1 MKAKILLMITVI
13 LFLTGCESNDT
24 PNSLLLSSADLI
36 GNWNLTSQT
45 IEGGTLTVI
54 SDGQTITAT
63 YAGYA
68 KDIDVIFSFTENP
81 NEVTL
86 DGRYTL
92 VNTISVLGQDQIEEE
107 EEVILSDSEIS
118 NWSLDNNVLTITEDG
133 IEAKFSIDE
142 FSATSIKL
150 KSEIDET
157 ETFNDESIATKAT
170 LYIILEK

>member
-1 MKAKILLMITVI
+1 MKAKILLMITAI

-24 PNSLLLSSADLI
+24 QNSLLLSSADLI

-45 IEGGTLTVI
+45 IEDGTLTVI

-86 DGRYTL
+86 NGRYTL
-92 VNTISVLGQDQIEEE
+92 VNTISVLGQDQIEE

-133 IEAKFSIDE
+133 IETKFSIDE

-157 ETFNDESIATKAT
+157 ETFNNESISTKAT
-170 LYIILEK
+170 LYIVLEK

>member
-13 LFLTGCESNDT
+13 LFLTGCESNDS

-45 IEGGTLTVI
+45 IEDGTLTVI

-86 DGRYTL
+86 NGRYTL
-92 VNTISVLGQDQIEEE
+92 VNTISVLGQDQIEE

-133 IEAKFSIDE
+133 IDAKFSIDE

-157 ETFNDESIATKAT
+157 ETFNDESISTKAT
-170 LYIILEK
+170 LYIVLEK

>member
-1 MKAKILLMITVI
+1 MKAKILLMITAI

-45 IEGGTLTVI
+45 IEDGALTVI

-68 KDIDVIFSFTENP
+68 KDIDMIFSFTENP

-92 VNTISVLGQDQIEEE
+92 VNTISILGQDQIE
-107 EEVILSDSEIS
+107 EEVILSDSETS

-133 IEAKFSIDE
+133 IEAKFSVDE

-157 ETFNDESIATKAT
+157 ETFNDESISTKAT
-170 LYIILEK
+170 LYIVLEK

>member
-1 MKAKILLMITVI
+1 MKAKILLMITAI

-45 IEGGTLTVI
+45 IEDGTLTVI

-68 KDIDVIFSFTENP
+68 KDIDMIFSFTENP

-92 VNTISVLGQDQIEEE
+92 VNTISILGQDQIE

-133 IEAKFSIDE
+133 IETKFSIDE

-157 ETFNDESIATKAT
+157 ETFNDESISTKAT
-170 LYIILEK
+170 LYIVLEK

>member
-24 PNSLLLSSADLI
+24 PNALLLSSADLI

-45 IEGGTLTVI
+45 IEDGTLTVI

-86 DGRYTL
+86 NGRYTL
-92 VNTISVLGQDQIEEE
+92 VNTISVLGQDQIEE

-133 IEAKFSIDE
+133 IETKFSIDE

-157 ETFNDESIATKAT
+157 ETFNNESISTKAT
-170 LYIILEK
+170 LYIVLEK

>member
-1 MKAKILLMITVI
+1 MKAKILLMITAI

-45 IEGGTLTVI
+45 IEDGTLTVI

-68 KDIDVIFSFTENP
+68 KDIDMIFSFTENP

-92 VNTISVLGQDQIEEE
+92 VNTISILGQDQIE
-107 EEVILSDSEIS
+107 EEVILSDSETS

-157 ETFNDESIATKAT
+157 ETFNNESISTKAT
-170 LYIILEK
+170 LYIVLEK

>member
-24 PNSLLLSSADLI
+24 PNSLLLLSADLI

-45 IEGGTLTVI
+45 IEDGALTVI

-68 KDIDVIFSFTENP
+68 KDIDVIFSFTETP

-86 DGRYTL
+86 NGRYTL
-92 VNTISVLGQDQIEEE
+92 VNTISVLGQDQIEE

-133 IEAKFSIDE
+133 IETKFSIDE

-157 ETFNDESIATKAT
+157 ETFNNESISTKAT
-170 LYIILEK
+170 LYIVLEK

>member
-24 PNSLLLSSADLI
+24 QNSLLLSSADLI

-45 IEGGTLTVI
+45 IEDGTLTVI

-86 DGRYTL
+86 NGRYTL
-92 VNTISVLGQDQIEEE
+92 VNTISVLGQDQIEE

-157 ETFNDESIATKAT
+157 ETFNDESISTKAT
-170 LYIILEK
+170 LYIVLEK

>member
-1 MKAKILLMITVI
+1 MKAKILLMITAI

-45 IEGGTLTVI
+45 IEDGTLTVI

-68 KDIDVIFSFTENP
+68 KDIDMIFSFTENP

-92 VNTISVLGQDQIEEE
+92 VNTISILGQDQIE
-107 EEVILSDSEIS
+107 EEVILSDSETS

-157 ETFNDESIATKAT
+157 ETFNDESISTKAT
-170 LYIILEK
+170 LYIVLEK

>member
-24 PNSLLLSSADLI
+24 PNSLLLLSVDLI

-45 IEGGTLTVI
+45 IEDGALTVI

-68 KDIDVIFSFTENP
+68 KDIDMIFSFTENP
-81 NEVTL
+81 NEVTI

-92 VNTISVLGQDQIEEE
+92 VNTISILGQDQIE
-107 EEVILSDSEIS
+107 EEVILSDSETS

-157 ETFNDESIATKAT
+157 ETFNNESISTKAT
-170 LYIILEK
+170 LYIVLEK

>member
-1 MKAKILLMITVI
+1 MKAKILLMITAI

-45 IEGGTLTVI
+45 IEDGALTVI

-68 KDIDVIFSFTENP
+68 KDIDMIFSFTENP

-92 VNTISVLGQDQIEEE
+92 VNTISILGQDQIE
-107 EEVILSDSEIS
+107 EEVILSDSETS

-157 ETFNDESIATKAT
+157 ETFNDQSISTKAT
-170 LYIILEK
+170 LYIVLEK

>member
-1 MKAKILLMITVI
+1 MKSKILLIITVI

-45 IEGGTLTVI
+45 IEDGTLTVI

-68 KDIDVIFSFTENP
+68 KDIDMIFSFTENP

-92 VNTISVLGQDQIEEE
+92 VNTISILGQDQIEE

-133 IEAKFSIDE
+133 IEAKFSVDE

-157 ETFNDESIATKAT
+157 ETFNDQSISTKAT
-170 LYIILEK
+170 LYIVLEK

>member
-45 IEGGTLTVI
+45 IEDGTLIVI

-86 DGRYTL
+86 NGRYTL
-92 VNTISVLGQDQIEEE
+92 VNTVSVLGQDQIEE

-157 ETFNDESIATKAT
+157 ETFNDESISTKAT
-170 LYIILEK
+170 LYIVLEK

>member
-1 MKAKILLMITVI
+1 MKAKILLMITAI

-45 IEGGTLTVI
+45 IEDGALTVI

-68 KDIDVIFSFTENP
+68 KDIDMIFSFTENP

-92 VNTISVLGQDQIEEE
+92 VNTISILGQDQIE
-107 EEVILSDSEIS
+107 EEVILSDSETS

-157 ETFNDESIATKAT
+157 ETFNDESISTKAT
-170 LYIILEK
+170 LYIVLEK